1 MTRDEFLA
9 RCATIYDTGRAR
21 PELFRLMGDWLDAM
35 MRLEHTFLNH
45 LGGGQGQSFLD
56 FIKKEEERLGGR
68 YQCQTLASDRDG
80 YALQEIAAILS
91 HPCQKCAESKEA
103 WWTRP
108 GFCTHKDRP

>member
-21 PELFRLMGDWLDAM
+21 PELFRLMRDQLDAV
-35 MRLEHTFLNH
+35 MRYEHTMFSI
-45 LGGGQGQSFLD
+45 GGQTQ
-56 FIKKEEERLGGR
+56 GR
-68 YQCQTLASDRDG
+68 AWTEFMNDEFVRTENGHRTLANDADG

-91 HPCQKCAESKEA
+91 HHCQKCAEDKTA

-108 GFCTHKDRP
+108 GFCNHKGMP